1 MGSPSLPFHTYQLTM
16 DSRGNVGSFEDP
28 LLDHSPILGGHL
40 DSKVTACFISTCE
53 AMKGGAQRKGWKYE
67 MVIVAAIHCDHS
79 DSTSMYWYKLILAH
93 LTWTTYMKFL
103 FWHVLTLKI
112 FWKGALAHCIWH
124 LSSFVWG
131 LVIYFLDPPL
141 LDMDFTQLASMA
153 ELELSERGLTRIFE
167 KLIANRLV
175 LPNVWFRPFLQ
186 NDTWPKTE
194 QLLDNALWE
203 MELWDF
209 ARWQD
214 VQDVIAKM
222 NLRLFGIFSL

>member
-1 MGSPSLPFHTYQLTM
+1 
-16 DSRGNVGSFEDP
+16 
-28 LLDHSPILGGHL
+28 
-40 DSKVTACFISTCE
+40 
-53 AMKGGAQRKGWKYE
+53 
-67 MVIVAAIHCDHS
+67 
-79 DSTSMYWYKLILAH
+79 
-93 LTWTTYMKFL
+93 
-103 FWHVLTLKI
+103 
-112 FWKGALAHCIWH
+112 
-124 LSSFVWG
+124 
-131 LVIYFLDPPL
+131 
-141 LDMDFTQLASMA
+141 MA